1 MSPSATLLSPDEIRA
16 PLQQEEG
23 QLPADQVGKARRSL
37 PAGALSGGGGE
48 MSDMNSICAHITGA
62 PAPACRRKRLR
73 FMHLCM
79 KKVARA
85 PGAGA

>member
-1 MSPSATLLSPDEIRA
+1 
-16 PLQQEEG
+16 
-23 QLPADQVGKARRSL
+23 
-37 PAGALSGGGGE
+37 